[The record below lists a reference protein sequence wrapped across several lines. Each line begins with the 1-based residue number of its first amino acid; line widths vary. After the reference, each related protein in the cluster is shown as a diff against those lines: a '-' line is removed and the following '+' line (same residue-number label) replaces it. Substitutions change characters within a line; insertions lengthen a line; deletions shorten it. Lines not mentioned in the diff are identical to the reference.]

1 MMLSRVEKGLQL
13 MEKNK
18 KLKKGLEGAEQ
29 MMRLAGMFLKRAQG
43 IEL

>member
-1 MMLSRVEKGLQL
+1 MVSRVERGLQL

-29 MMRLAGMFLKRAQG
+29 MMKIAEMFLKRAKG
-43 IEL
+43 EF